1 MAHQG
6 RPSRDHRGSHPRY
19 YCDSIAL
26 KNGVTTKYLATT
38 PPKVTATS
46 AATVTIDFVEAI
58 VYTSLTLATRPPPS
72 RNLRAGLHH
81 SIAEPRFIIQT

>member
-38 PPKVTATS
+38 PPKVTATF
-46 AATVTIDFVEAI
+46 AATVIIDSTGATAC
-58 VYTSLTLATRPPPS
+58 TSLTLAARPPPS
-72 RNLRAGLHH
+72 RNLPAGLRR